1 MESVALGT
9 INETT
14 TTSDA
19 GNEITSFSRD
29 DYTCCVPLCYN
40 NSKRNRELHFYVIPK
55 NRALRKVWLNK
66 ISRKNFK
73 PGKGHRV
80 CSAHFEGGQKK
91 TYDNNIPT
99 IVPKTNIQSRGK
111 ERTSRNSFSL
121 KSTNEPFG
129 PNEDNDSNTG
139 SNTGHYAGWYVV
151 IT

>member
-1 MESVALGT
+1 MVILAVCPCVIT
-9 INETT
+9 IRKET
-14 TTSDA
+14 
-19 GNEITSFSRD
+19 
-29 DYTCCVPLCYN
+29 
-40 NSKRNRELHFYVIPK
+40 ELHFYVIPK

-66 ISRKNFK
+66 ISLKNFK

-80 CSAHFEGGQKK
+80 CSAHFEGGRKK
-91 TYDNNIPT
+91 YDNNIPT
-99 IVPKTNIQSRGK
+99 IVPKPNIQSRGK